1 MGESVGAIDITA
13 PDGFEVR
20 RAYGWKISKTAEVA
34 AFLWDVMEQDRSR
47 AAERAH
53 LPGPGPENSKGRY
66 MPLTP
71 QMAAQTQQA
80 LQAASDW
87 GLEHDADIALWPTN
101 RERMRP
107 PGSSGRCYS
116 GPPSCRRGA
125 TLLRVSQEA

>member
-20 RAYGWKISKTAEVA
+20 RADGWKISKTAEVA

-53 LPGPGPENSKGRY
+53 LPGPGPENSNGRY

-71 QMAAQTQQA
+71 QIGSTDAVAMA
-80 LQAASDW
+80 
-87 GLEHDADIALWPTN
+87 G
-101 RERMRP
+101 
-107 PGSSGRCYS
+107 
-116 GPPSCRRGA
+116 
-125 TLLRVSQEA
+125 